1 VDIRVLSRLR
11 GAVLEALRLLNAI
24 AGISVGWGAS
34 YNRRMPGDTHRDER
48 DNGLRRMLIWT
59 FVALVASVLL
69 AVLGVNLVIHF
80 FDRPGA

>member
-1 VDIRVLSRLR
+1 VPNDPPLR
-11 GAVLEALRLLNAI
+11 AR
-24 AGISVGWGAS
+24 
-34 YNRRMPGDTHRDER
+34 DT
-48 DNGLRRMLIWT
+48 GLRKMLIWT